1 MTHQTTIKAETVATM
16 VVRMTTA
23 IGTTTVATSGMIIAE
38 TTTTIAAITA
48 VVGLI
53 QMAIE
58 IATMAITISA
68 ITSVD
73 AICALASTRE
83 PMIEHPTKAIA
94 VWSMTLPTV
103 RRV

>member
-1 MTHQTTIKAETVATM
+1 MAVGTKTAVGRITATTFEV
-16 VVRMTTA
+16 
-23 IGTTTVATSGMIIAE
+23 TTTEITA
-38 TTTTIAAITA
+38 TIAVITT

-58 IATMAITISA
+58 IAVMAITISA
-68 ITSVD
+68 IISVD
-73 AICALASTRE
+73 TICALASTRE

-103 RRV
+103 RQV

>member
-1 MTHQTTIKAETVATM
+1 MTVVTAVGRTTIAISRTIITK
-16 VVRMTTA
+16 TTA
-23 IGTTTVATSGMIIAE
+23 
-38 TTTTIAAITA
+38 TIAAITA

-58 IATMAITISA
+58 ITAMAITISA

-83 PMIEHPTKAIA
+83 LMIEHPTKAIA

-103 RRV
+103 R